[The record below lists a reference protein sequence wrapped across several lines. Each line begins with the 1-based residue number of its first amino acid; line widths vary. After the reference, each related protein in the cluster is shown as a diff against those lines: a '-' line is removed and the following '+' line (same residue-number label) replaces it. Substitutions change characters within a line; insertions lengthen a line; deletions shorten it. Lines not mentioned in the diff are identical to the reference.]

1 MICKIFCPHYLAW
14 RFFRLTFSFFLNGLL
29 LLHQQMNVNSDSI
42 FWSLN
47 KQAITTHKGW
57 SWYIRA
63 NRNDVLLWL
72 NETFFYKP
80 SLLECMAG
88 PRLVRKIIVID
99 GQLWEMP
106 QTFLW
111 RESSCTLKTLFSNS
125 NVMLPKDGVI
135 NSFASQTIGQSP
147 VLTLYLYQIWRNIFT
162 NNDVTAIA
170 KLFGTRVC

>member
-1 MICKIFCPHYLAW
+1 
-14 RFFRLTFSFFLNGLL
+14 
-29 LLHQQMNVNSDSI
+29 MNVISDSSI

-135 NSFASQTIGQSP
+135 NSLASQTSCWKWEWPHYCLLLASWITPLGHIGRAVFPDWQIQ
-147 VLTLYLYQIWRNIFT
+147 VLPISATWQQPPLMH
-162 NNDVTAIA
+162 
-170 KLFGTRVC
+170 GGG